1 MGKEQT
7 EPRSLAMTTKDRA
20 SEVEPAAV
28 MLFRDG
34 FGRVREGI
42 QRLLEEAE
50 PRMLRFRASSHS
62 NSMAWLLWHLTR
74 IQDDHFTHLAKALDE
89 GSAPE
94 QCWISRGWVSRFNLP
109 YAQLDTGFGHSSDQ
123 VADFGMY
130 DGEYLLGYHRD
141 VHEQAM
147 GILATLREPDLS
159 AVIDRRWNPP
169 VTAGVRLIS
178 VLNETASHLGQAE
191 FLKGIYADQSD

>member
-1 MGKEQT
+1 MTGNDQNDET
-7 EPRSLAMTTKDRA
+7 EPSAIAL
-20 SEVEPAAV
+20 
-28 MLFRDG
+28 LRDG

-42 QRLLEEAE
+42 ERLLDEAE

-74 IQDDHFTHLAKALDE
+74 IQDDHFTHLARALDE

-141 VHEQAM
+141 VHEQTI

-191 FLKGIYADQSD
+191 FLKGIYADQTG